1 MGKDILTFGDTEIE
15 KNKSYR
21 LKTSIFFKDIDIK
34 KILVSYKI
42 SSGKK
47 ICKYFIDYLYNEQ
60 KFKPLHIMLSQTSA
74 YVKGYDRQTKWM
86 YF

>member
-1 MGKDILTFGDTEIE
+1 M
-15 KNKSYR
+15 
-21 LKTSIFFKDIDIK
+21 K
-34 KILVSYKI
+34 KILVSHKI

-60 KFKPLHIMLSQTSA
+60 KLKPLYIMLSKTSA

-86 YF
+86 HF